1 MLCGS
6 LDGRGVLERMD
17 TCICVAQLLL
27 LPETIATLL
36 ISYEVKW
43 KSAQSCLTFATPWI
57 VARQAPLSIGI
68 LQARILVQF
77 SSVQSLRCVRLFAT
91 PWIAAHQWVAIP
103 FSRGSSRP
111 RDGTQI
117 SGIAGRFFTILSHH
131 GGPKL
136 QYKIKSL
143 KRKGHP
149 ASEIPFLFKVSLSI
163 AYSHQSFKTQSALC
177 HFQEVGLYKW
187 KSTGL
192 EGRGPK
198 SWPCCLII

>member
-1 MLCGS
+1 MEVSSVLFDFCNPMDCSPPGPSVHWDSPSKNTGS
-6 LDGRGVLERMD
+6 
-17 TCICVAQLLL
+17 
-27 LPETIATLL
+27 
-36 ISYEVKW
+36 
-43 KSAQSCLTFATPWI
+43 
-57 VARQAPLSIGI
+57 
-68 LQARILVQF
+68 VQF
-77 SSVQSLRCVRLFAT
+77 SSVQSLSCVQLFAT

-131 GGPKL
+131 GGPKP

-163 AYSHQSFKTQSALC
+163 AYFHQSFKTQSALC

-192 EGRGPK
+192 EGLGPK
-198 SWPCCLII
+198 SWLCCLII